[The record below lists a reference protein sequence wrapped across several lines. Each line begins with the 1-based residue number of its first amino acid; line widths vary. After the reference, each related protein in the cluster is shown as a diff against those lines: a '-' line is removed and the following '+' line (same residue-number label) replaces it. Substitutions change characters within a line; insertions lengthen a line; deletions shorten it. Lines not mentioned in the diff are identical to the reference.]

1 MVEEHPH
8 QKSDKLVLKVREM
21 SEVGISQ
28 EDIAK
33 VLRIDPKTLRKH
45 YRHELDESMIEANTN
60 VARSLYNK
68 AIDGDT
74 GSMIWWTK
82 ARLGWKET
90 RTEERRY
97 VDEDGKDLHA
107 KDKKIIEEMGYKTK
121 GEQHD

>member
-1 MVEEHPH
+1 MIDNTKHVPTDELI
-8 QKSDKLVLKVREM
+8 KRVREM
-21 SEVGISQ
+21 SEVGINQ

-33 VLRIDPKTLRKH
+33 VLNIDPKTLRKH
-45 YRHELDESMIEANTN
+45 YRQDLDESMIKANEN